1 MRNFKDSI
9 TNENYEGVLLIPKT
23 ANVAD
28 LENKIKFISNSSPS
42 IVFIEKI
49 QNIVA
54 NKITKTNLEKNL
66 DTLAIKMPSR
76 QYKFSKSFRRE
87 KCKRP

>member
-1 MRNFKDSI
+1 
-9 TNENYEGVLLIPKT
+9 VIPKT

-54 NKITKTNLEKNL
+54 NKITKTNLEKQ
-66 DTLAIKMPSR
+66 I
-76 QYKFSKSFRRE
+76 
-87 KCKRP
+87 

>member
-1 MRNFKDSI
+1 MRNSQSSI
-9 TNENYEGVLLIPKT
+9 TNENYEGVDSET

-28 LENKIKFISNSSPS
+28 LENKIKFISNSPS

-54 NKITKTNLEKNL
+54 NKITKTNLEKQ
-66 DTLAIKMPSR
+66 I
-76 QYKFSKSFRRE
+76 
-87 KCKRP
+87 

>member
-1 MRNFKDSI
+1 MRNSSKTASLMKI
-9 TNENYEGVLLIPKT
+9 MRLLIPKT

-54 NKITKTNLEKNL
+54 NKITKTNQK
-66 DTLAIKMPSR
+66 
-76 QYKFSKSFRRE
+76 KFRSSSI
-87 KCKRP
+87 

>member
-1 MRNFKDSI
+1 MRNLKDSI
-9 TNENYEGVLLIPKT
+9 TNENYEGVIPKT

-54 NKITKTNLEKNL
+54 NKITKTNLEKQ
-66 DTLAIKMPSR
+66 I
-76 QYKFSKSFRRE
+76 
-87 KCKRP
+87 

>member
-1 MRNFKDSI
+1 MRTSKSI

-42 IVFIEKI
+42 IVIEKI

-54 NKITKTNLEKNL
+54 NKITKTNLEKQ
-66 DTLAIKMPSR
+66 I
-76 QYKFSKSFRRE
+76 
-87 KCKRP
+87 